1 MSSSGFAFSMLSLW
15 FFHTFVRLQ
24 KLLKEAEK
32 EEADD
37 DDEDLEEDE
46 DDGVNL
52 SHA

>member
-1 MSSSGFAFSMLSLW
+1 MLSLC
-15 FFHTFVRLQ
+15 FFHVTPLRLQ

-32 EEADD
+32 EEADDD